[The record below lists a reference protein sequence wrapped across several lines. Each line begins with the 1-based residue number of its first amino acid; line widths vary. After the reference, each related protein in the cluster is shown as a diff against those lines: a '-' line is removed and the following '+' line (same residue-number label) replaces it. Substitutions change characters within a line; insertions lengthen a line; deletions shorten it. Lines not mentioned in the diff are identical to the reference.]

1 MGVYEHILVGVDGSD
16 ASAEAATMAGRL
28 AVDLDA
34 KVTAVYVRQL
44 PAVAS
49 SPFGMTM
56 SLGSYWEELER
67 LAAERA
73 AEALDRTGACWR
85 FEVRTGDPAVQLEL
99 SADDHGADLVVVGA
113 RGTRSP
119 TGCCSG
125 RSRPGWHHARRPVL
139 LVRAPAEGDSRPDRA
154 PTSVPSDRSADD
166 QDRTVGQVDD
176 LVGHAAQQQRHQVAA
191 AMGAHDDH
199 ARLVGPGGVH
209 DDRRHPPGQG
219 ADQLDLD
226 RHTGPLEPLPW
237 PLAASMPPR
246 SWSAPR

>member
-56 SLGSYWEELER
+56 SLGSCWEELER

-73 AEALDRTGACWR
+73 AEALDRTGASWR

-99 SADDHGADLVVVGA
+99 SADEHGADLVVVGA
-113 RGTRSP
+113 RGHSVAHRLLLGSVSTRLA
-119 TGCCSG
+119 
-125 RSRPGWHHARRPVL
+125 RHARRPVL
-139 LVRAPAEGDSRPDRA
+139 LVR
-154 PTSVPSDRSADD
+154 
-166 QDRTVGQVDD
+166 
-176 LVGHAAQQQRHQVAA
+176 
-191 AMGAHDDH
+191 
-199 ARLVGPGGVH
+199 
-209 DDRRHPPGQG
+209 
-219 ADQLDLD
+219 
-226 RHTGPLEPLPW
+226 
-237 PLAASMPPR
+237 
-246 SWSAPR
+246 